1 MSGRSL
7 RQVLRSALRTAA
19 SRDQNAPGPQRAG
32 PASEPEI
39 DLDEAC
45 SDLAQVAVRTF
56 ADGSWQEHACFVLVS
71 STREVRTVP
80 FTHPVVTQLLLRLRA
95 LPGFDDK
102 QLLEVIGSQRA
113 ELVTLWRAPKPEPAP
128 QPADP
133 RPDPRAR
140 PTSPST
146 KPSTSPAT
154 EFRVPEQRPAPERD
168 SPVQPRR
175 PTE

>member
-19 SRDQNAPGPQRAG
+19 GRGQNAAGPQRAG
-32 PASEPEI
+32 PAPEPAI

-45 SDLAQVAVRTF
+45 ADLVQVAVRTF
-56 ADGSWQEHACFVLVS
+56 PDGSWQEHACFVLVS
-71 STREVRTVP
+71 STGEVRTVP
-80 FTHPVVTQLLLRLRA
+80 FTHSAVTQLLLRLRA
-95 LPGFDDK
+95 LPGFAEK
-102 QLLEVIGSQRA
+102 TLLEVIGSHRA
-113 ELVTLWRAPKPEPAP
+113 ELVTLWRAPKPARPA
-128 QPADP
+128 ADP
-133 RPDPRAR
+133 RPAAGTP
-140 PTSPST
+140 PSL
-146 KPSTSPAT
+146 PPT